1 MKLGN
6 DIIEIERIRQAIERS
21 SSFVERVYTPHE
33 IDYCESRNKGRYE
46 SFAGIYAA
54 KEAFIKAIWTG
65 MRHGSWQDIE
75 IYHDELGAPLI
86 RLQDTFKNI
95 YETLGYTNIHV
106 SISHCKEYAMST
118 VILEGA

>member
-46 SFAGIYAA
+46 SFAGIYAT
-54 KEAFIKAIWTG
+54 KEAFIKALGTG

>member
-21 SSFVERVYTPHE
+21 SLFVERVYTPHE

-54 KEAFIKAIWTG
+54 KEAFIKALGTG

-86 RLQDTFKNI
+86 RLEDTFKNI